1 MSEKQSR
8 KAKENI
14 LIRSRNRLRRF
25 LTQGYFDYSL
35 LFLVFALCLFGVM
48 MVYSTTSYSDIQLDR
63 SEWYST
69 MKQARV
75 LLMCFVGMFLL
86 AMIDYHWYGKVIS
99 ILIYIVLMGLF
110 IALLIRG
117 TTANASQ
124 RWLNLGPFYVQPSEL
139 AKPGIIVM
147 LAAFLNG
154 KYGVMMRK
162 QRNQR
167 RDRQVKEMNKQRV
180 AAGEPKVRVKDS
192 AIEYGMFGRLSR
204 KNLFFLGGFLL
215 MCPFLLLI
223 VSENLS
229 TAIIV
234 FLIIFGM
241 FFIVSDKKK
250 VFVILMIAMVLL
262 ILIVIL
268 RIRETGD
275 FPLLKDY
282 QITRIKM
289 WMDPESD
296 PTDDGYQI
304 LQGLYTIGSG
314 GLFGRGMGSSV
325 QKLGLLPEA
334 QNDMI
339 FCIICEELGLFGATV
354 VLLVFVLL
362 LWRILF
368 IIRNAPDFHG
378 FLLAVGIFLHL
389 SFQILMNIAVTTN
402 MMPNTGVILPF
413 ISNGGSALM
422 SAMAEIGILLNIS
435 RKIRVKQL
443 DRDLRAEEN
452 NPESSDEDN

>member
-1 MSEKQSR
+1 MSERQPR
-8 KAKENI
+8 KAKEN
-14 LIRSRNRLRRF
+14 LFIRFRNRIRRF
-25 LTQGYFDYSL
+25 LTQGYYDYSL
-35 LFLVFALCLFGVM
+35 IFLVVCLCLFGIM
-48 MVYSTTSYSDIQLDR
+48 MVYSTTSYSDIQLGR

-69 MKQARV
+69 LKQFRY
-75 LLMCFVGMFLL
+75 LIICLVGMLL
-86 AMIDYHWYGKVIS
+86 LSMVNYHLYGKVVFIGIYV
-99 ILIYIVLMGLF
+99 ILLALF
-110 IALLIRG
+110 IALMVRG

-124 RWLNLGPFYVQPSEL
+124 RWLNLGPFYIQPSEL

-147 LAAFLNG
+147 LASFLNS

-162 QRNQR
+162 QRNQKR
-167 RDRQVKEMNKQRV
+167 AIHVKEENKKRER
-180 AAGEPKVRVKDS
+180 AGMPKLRVKEE
-192 AIEYGMFGRLSR
+192 AMEYGMLGRLSR
-204 KNLFFLGGFLL
+204 NNLFFVGGFLL
-215 MCPFLLLI
+215 MSPFLILI

-250 VFVILMIAMVLL
+250 IFAFLVAAMIL
-262 ILIVIL
+262 LIVIVVL
-268 RIRETGD
+268 RIRETGS
-275 FPLLKDY
+275 FPLIKDY
-282 QITRIKM
+282 QASRIKM
-289 WMDPESD
+289 WLDPESD
-296 PTDDGYQI
+296 PAGNGYQI

-314 GLFGRGMGSSV
+314 GLFGRGLGSSV

-334 QNDMI
+334 QNDMV
-339 FCIICEELGLFGATV
+339 FCIICEELGLFGAAL
-354 VLLVFVLL
+354 VLFVFVLL

-378 FLLAVGIFLHL
+378 FLLAVGIFLHF

-422 SAMAEIGILLNIS
+422 ASMAEIGILLNIS
-435 RKIRVKQL
+435 RKIRIKQL
-443 DRDLRAEEN
+443 DRELRAVEEAGEE
-452 NPESSDEDN
+452 PGEGQ